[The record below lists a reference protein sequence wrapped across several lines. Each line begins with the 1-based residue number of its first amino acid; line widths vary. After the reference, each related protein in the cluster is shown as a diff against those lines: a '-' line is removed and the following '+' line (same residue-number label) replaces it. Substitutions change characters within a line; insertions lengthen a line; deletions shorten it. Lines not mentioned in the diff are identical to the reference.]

1 MSRKKKP
8 VVNLLKKI
16 HDLGRLQAE
25 KDHDLQEY
33 YVGRDRYLE
42 KALDM
47 SDPTI
52 FYIGPKGIG
61 KSAILQMVR
70 LERQDKQ
77 EIIVNISPD
86 DLAFSALANL
96 NIDSPILKEGQNQ
109 WLFTSLWDYVLLMEL
124 WARENSKDRNML
136 AKFKSLFR
144 SKDEIRIARLFNKTI
159 DDSGNA
165 LTFTDRII
173 QLIDEITI
181 SIEKPGAALSG
192 TAKLNHANISSQF
205 RFLNEINHAAK
216 ELPKIIKNTYYV
228 LIDDLDRHWN
238 NEPNQNGLIAALFT
252 SLIHLSCAS
261 VKFIVSIRKDIYKR
275 LPLVDKD
282 KSRDRI
288 CNVEW
293 DMSMLQEMIEK
304 RILQKARFRRQDI
317 WGNLFPSDCF
327 RRLAYSSTQRP
338 RELIRLINLSIDC
351 AKKNNHKRI
360 SEDDLDIAI
369 RNYST
374 ERREDIASELH
385 HTYPKLEVVLEK
397 FTGKG
402 KEFPFSCIDEI
413 ATELAAEGVDRENL
427 MPWAW
432 AGTFMD
438 RAIDLATLLLDIGF
452 LQIKVNRTAKP
463 EKYST
468 DKMGVVT
475 KDMWFAVHPMYA
487 PGLLLLGT

>member
-1 MSRKKKP
+1 MPRKKKT
-8 VVNLLKKI
+8 NFLKKI

-25 KDHDLQEY
+25 KDHDLQGY

-70 LERQDKQ
+70 LERKDKQ

-124 WARENSKDRNML
+124 WARENSRDRNML
-136 AKFKSLFR
+136 DKFISLFR
-144 SKDEIRIARLFNKTI
+144 SKDKKRIEKLFNKTI

-165 LTFTDRII
+165 LSFTDRII
-173 QLIDEITI
+173 QLIDEISL
-181 SIEKPGAALSG
+181 SIENNSVSLSG
-192 TAKLNHANISSQF
+192 TAKLNHNNITSQF

-216 ELPKIIKNTYYV
+216 ELPKKIENKYYV
-228 LIDDLDRHWN
+228 LIDDLDRYWN
-238 NEPNQNGLIAALFT
+238 NEPTQNGLIAALFT
-252 SLIHLSCAS
+252 SLIHLSCPS
-261 VKFIVSIRKDIYKR
+261 VKFIVSIRKDIYKC
-275 LPLVDKD
+275 LPLADKD

-304 RILQKARFRRQDI
+304 RILQKTRFTKQDI

-327 RRLAYSSTQRP
+327 EKLAFYSTQRP
-338 RELIRLINLSIDC
+338 RELIRLTSLCIDC
-351 AKKNNHKRI
+351 AKKNDHKRI
-360 SEDDLDIAI
+360 SKDDIDIAI
-369 RNYST
+369 RDYSA
-374 ERREDIASELH
+374 ERLEDIASELN
-385 HTYPKLEVVLEK
+385 HTYPKLEVVFEK
-397 FTGKG
+397 FRGKK

-413 ATELAAEGVDRENL
+413 ATELAIEGSDREKL
-427 MPWAW
+427 MPWVW
-432 AGTFMD
+432 AGSFMD
-438 RAIDLATLLLDIGF
+438 RAIELAVLLLDIGF
-452 LQIKVNRTAKP
+452 LQIKMNRTAKP
-463 EKYST
+463 EKYLP
-468 DKMGVVT
+468 DKIGVVT

-487 PGLLLLGT
+487 PALSLLGT